1 MLRDLQKQVESC
13 AGPKSDQDPCRRKT
27 NRDGIRAQGACRQ
40 QVLGGG
46 AIDPNNT
53 ERIFDTFF
61 TTKSD
66 GMGVGLSMCRSII
79 KAHGGRLWASPG
91 APYGSG
97 LHVVLPSS
105 E

>member
-1 MLRDLQKQVESC
+1 MLRDLQKQLESC

-27 NRDGIRAQGACRQ
+27 NRDRIRAQGACRQ

-46 AIDPNNT
+46 AIDPNNK

-61 TTKSD
+61 TKSD
-66 GMGVGLSMCRSII
+66 GMGVGL
-79 KAHGGRLWASPG
+79 AHGGRLWPSPG
-91 APYGSG
+91 APYGSVF
-97 LHVVLPSS
+97 HVLPSS